1 MLKRIQIT
9 NFKCHE
15 ALTLDFGL
23 GLIAIRG
30 AVEKGKSSLLQAVAY
45 ALFGTKA
52 LPYSL
57 EDTVTYGKPVST
69 LKVVLDFVVDGVD
82 YTISRGKSGAE
93 INYAGGSVTG
103 QTETASYIG
112 KLLGTD
118 AQAAPKLIL
127 ANQNEIRGALAA
139 GTKAT
144 TELIEKLAEFDQL
157 DNLID
162 LIQAKLVTGSTA
174 AAEAAVESA
183 QVQMDNLGTME
194 QPDMAALR
202 EQELV
207 AEKLVSLGTQLVATA
222 TTEHREATA
231 ALANAKEVNA
241 DIRRAKSNIEAANER
256 LAKSE
261 AEFKA
266 IKVPKAPAA
275 TAIQKQ
281 EAIIREGNAALALED
296 VYKAV
301 KPALGLEPL
310 YEGTFEQLEQEIDSL
325 RKRSSEWKMERVKLT
340 AAIETTL
347 ALKVAG
353 SCTLCGKDVS
363 EVAEVV
369 AKNDELEAKAALLK
383 KEADSLGGKVAQALK
398 DEAELVTIRSKSKT
412 AVNLANKYAKHLDI
426 DASVTPPLL
435 KWPGAVSF
443 EAVEKDVAAALEEL
457 AELKQ
462 ALDAHKTAN
471 ARKEQALKAVE
482 ASKQD
487 LDHAVT
493 SLGGREEIDLS
504 SLQRVE
510 QEREQAVRERR
521 ENLDKARAQLEQRRS
536 HNREAVAKWESYL
549 KLRSQ
554 VEGTLSKAKEDLRVL
569 QFNNTLLKA
578 VRTAR
583 PVIADKLWALVLG
596 AVSKYFSDMRGNRS
610 LVTKTPDGFVVDG
623 HNAATLSGSTL
634 DILGLAVRVAL
645 VKTFVPHAPLLVL
658 DEPTAAMDVER
669 TATTLGFLTQT
680 GFKQTII
687 VSHEEATEA
696 VADHLIQL

>member
-103 QTETASYIG
+103 QTETAAYIG

-194 QPDMAALR
+194 QPDMVVLR
-202 EQELV
+202 AREMS
-207 AEKLVSLGTQLVATA
+207 AEGAVTLCTQLVATA

-369 AKNDELEAKAALLK
+369 AKNEELEAKASLLK

-521 ENLDKARAQLEQRRS
+521 ENLDKARTQLEQRRS

>member
-1 MLKRIQIT
+1 
-9 NFKCHE
+9 
-15 ALTLDFGL
+15 
-23 GLIAIRG
+23 
-30 AVEKGKSSLLQAVAY
+30 
-45 ALFGTKA
+45 
-52 LPYSL
+52 
-57 EDTVTYGKPVST
+57 
-69 LKVVLDFVVDGVD
+69 
-82 YTISRGKSGAE
+82 
-93 INYAGGSVTG
+93 
-103 QTETASYIG
+103 
-112 KLLGTD
+112 
-118 AQAAPKLIL
+118 
-127 ANQNEIRGALAA
+127 
-139 GTKAT
+139 
-144 TELIEKLAEFDQL
+144 
-157 DNLID
+157 
-162 LIQAKLVTGSTA
+162 
-174 AAEAAVESA
+174 
-183 QVQMDNLGTME
+183 
-194 QPDMAALR
+194 
-202 EQELV
+202 
-207 AEKLVSLGTQLVATA
+207 
-222 TTEHREATA
+222 
-231 ALANAKEVNA
+231 
-241 DIRRAKSNIEAANER
+241 
-256 LAKSE
+256 
-261 AEFKA
+261 
-266 IKVPKAPAA
+266 
-275 TAIQKQ
+275 
-281 EAIIREGNAALALED
+281 
-296 VYKAV
+296 
-301 KPALGLEPL
+301 LEPL